1 VSLGSPCSR
10 TYENTPLFTSDS
22 RVSTRLCTSLTSIFA
37 ICIVTYP
44 QVYRGNN
51 SGPDQNCV
59 MHVTQGWRAAIPR
72 HAATFGDSSRMS
84 CPRPVLPYRSRT
96 QAPTQSPA
104 FKVLCTPVRRQR
116 DEGHCFQ
123 SPLRHQSPGDVFH
136 RLPSLQ
142 FVESDVRGR
151 PLRIEDPVVGLYPR
165 GVWPQLNSQWM
176 ALACTPILASASDA
190 LVVKGPPEELND
202 ESIDVVNLT
211 F

>member
-1 VSLGSPCSR
+1 MPSR
-10 TYENTPLFTSDS
+10 RKK
-22 RVSTRLCTSLTSIFA
+22 RVR
-37 ICIVTYP
+37 
-44 QVYRGNN
+44 
-51 SGPDQNCV
+51 
-59 MHVTQGWRAAIPR
+59 
-72 HAATFGDSSRMS
+72 
-84 CPRPVLPYRSRT
+84 
-96 QAPTQSPA
+96 
-104 FKVLCTPVRRQR
+104 
-116 DEGHCFQ
+116 HCFQ